1 MDYDFTTVVNRHQQN
16 SSKWALM
23 KMKNPNVPDNIIP
36 LSVADMEL
44 KNAPEI
50 IEGLKTYLDDMIL
63 GYTSPGEGYYQALID
78 WMKRRHQWE
87 IQKEWV
93 LFTTGVVSA
102 VAAAVRAYSN
112 PNDGVII
119 QQPVYYPFKMMVEM
133 NGRRVVNNPLKLV
146 GDRYVMD
153 YQDLAEKAKDPNNK
167 MIILCSP
174 HNPVGRVW
182 DKEELEKLVDICVAN
197 DVIIISDE
205 IHFDLIRPG
214 YHHTVLAT
222 LSQKAADH
230 CVVLTAPSKTF
241 NLAGMHTSNIIIPNQ
256 KLRELYA
263 PHAARSLTVLG
274 FKACEL
280 AYTKAENWLD
290 QCIELLFHNADLVE
304 NFLKEKMPM
313 IKALPLEGTYLQWID
328 FSAWGLEHLELE
340 KFMLEEAFWFTD
352 EGYIFGDEGIGYER
366 INLAAPTWVIEE
378 SLQRLYSAA
387 QKRGFVS

>member
-1 MDYDFTTVVNRHQQN
+1 MSYDFTTVVNRHAQN

-23 KMKNPNVPDNIIP
+23 KTKNPNVSENIIP

-50 IEGLKTYLDDMIL
+50 IEGLKTYLDEMIL
-63 GYTSPGEGYYQALID
+63 GYTSPGESYFTALID
-78 WMKRRHQWE
+78 WMKRRHHWTV
-87 IQKEWV
+87 QKEWV

-102 VAAAVRAYSN
+102 VAAAIRAYTVLG
-112 PNDGVII
+112 DGVII

-133 NGRRVVNNPLKLV
+133 NGRKVVNNPLKLI
-146 GDRYVMD
+146 GNRYVMD
-153 YQDLAEKAKDPNNK
+153 YEDLAEKAKDPHNK

-182 DKEELEKLVDICVAN
+182 AKEELEKLARICIDN
-197 DVIIISDE
+197 DVVMISDE
-205 IHFDLIRPG
+205 IHFDLVRPG
-214 YHHTVLAT
+214 VHHTVLST
-222 LSQKAADH
+222 ISPEIADH
-230 CVVLTAPSKTF
+230 SVVLTAPSKTF
-241 NLAGMHTSNIIIPNQ
+241 NLAGMHTSNIIISNPV
-256 KLRELYA
+256 LREKYA

-280 AYTKAENWLD
+280 AYTRAEKWLD
-290 QCIELLFHNADLVE
+290 QCIELLFHNADVVE
-304 NFLKEKMPM
+304 TFLKEKMPM
-313 IKALPLEGTYLQWID
+313 VHALPLEGTYLQWID
-328 FSAWGLEHLELE
+328 FSAWGLDHLSLE

-378 SLQRLYSAA
+378 ALVRLYEAA
-387 QKRGFVS
+387 KKRGFVQ

>member
-1 MDYDFTTVVNRHQQN
+1 MSYDFTTVVNRHAQN

-23 KMKNPNVPDNIIP
+23 KTKNPNVPENIIP

-50 IEGLKTYLDDMIL
+50 IEGLKTYLDEMIL
-63 GYTSPGEGYYQALID
+63 GYTSPGESYFTALID
-78 WMKRRHQWE
+78 WMKRRHHWTV
-87 IQKEWV
+87 QKEWV

-102 VAAAVRAYSN
+102 VAAAIRAYTELG
-112 PNDGVII
+112 DGVII

-133 NGRRVVNNPLKLV
+133 NGRKVVNNPLKLI
-146 GDRYVMD
+146 GNRYVMD
-153 YQDLAEKAKDPNNK
+153 YEDLTEKAKDPHNK

-182 DKEELEKLVDICVAN
+182 AKEELEKLARICIDN
-197 DVIIISDE
+197 DVVMISDE
-205 IHFDLIRPG
+205 IHFDLVRPG
-214 YHHTVLAT
+214 VHHTVLST
-222 LSQKAADH
+222 ISPEIADH
-230 CVVLTAPSKTF
+230 SVVLTAPSKTF
-241 NLAGMHTSNIIIPNQ
+241 NLAGMHTSNIIISNPV
-256 KLRELYA
+256 LREKYA

-280 AYTKAENWLD
+280 AYTRAEKWLD
-290 QCIELLFHNADLVE
+290 QCIELLFHNADVVE
-304 NFLKEKMPM
+304 TFLKEKMPM
-313 IKALPLEGTYLQWID
+313 VHALPLEGTYLQWID
-328 FSAWGLEHLELE
+328 FSAWGLDHLSLE

-378 SLQRLYSAA
+378 ALVRLYEAA
-387 QKRGFVS
+387 KKRGFVQ